1 MECLLI
7 YDALY
12 SLPRILG
19 QVQESKLTAVSCGLL
34 NSQPKLHFWSY
45 LYSFL
50 KGTKGLIK
58 IQVYFNEVSFAQKLK
73 PCFFSK
79 LKNLWC
85 HANIF
90 KRKFLVHI
98 WCHCFLLGKADKD
111 TFQCCIYG
119 AVTHVVLLHI
129 WCRPFK

>member
-58 IQVYFNEVSFAQKLK
+58 IQVYFNDVSFAKKLK
-73 PCFFSK
+73 PCFF
-79 LKNLWC
+79 
-85 HANIF
+85 F
-90 KRKFLVHI
+90 KIKTFMVPCQYFRKEISSAHMVPLFP
-98 WCHCFLLGKADKD
+98 LG
-111 TFQCCIYG
+111 
-119 AVTHVVLLHI
+119 
-129 WCRPFK
+129 